1 MVRIVGNYVYE
12 VYMVYMHD
20 AIKFYIMLWK
30 FIKMLNVVVCVWYG
44 NTDRCTFIPYL
55 FLLFFLNENY

>member
-30 FIKMLNVVVCVWYG
+30 FIKMLNG
-44 NTDRCTFIPYL
+44 TI
-55 FLLFFLNENY
+55 

>member
-30 FIKMLNVVVCVWYG
+30 FIKMLNGTIQYACG

-55 FLLFFLNENY
+55 FHLFFLNENY

>member
-30 FIKMLNVVVCVWYG
+30 FIKMLNGTIQYACGMEIQIGV
-44 NTDRCTFIPYL
+44 
-55 FLLFFLNENY
+55 LLFPIYFFFFS